1 MLRVSM
7 YLLCHFSFPLN
18 TDPVHPRGNQ
28 SWIFIGRTDDE
39 AETPILWPP
48 EVKNWL
54 IGKDPE
60 AGTDWR
66 QEDKGT
72 TEDEIVGWH
81 HQINGHEFEQV
92 LGVGDGQP
100 DVLQSIGLHRV
111 WHDWAT
117 ELNWKNEVKV
127 KFAQSCST
135 PCDPMYYTVHG
146 ILQARILE
154 WVAFP
159 FPRESSQPRDQTHVS
174 CITGRFFT
182 SLATRVG
189 WKSQAILC
197 YLILSII

>member
-1 MLRVSM
+1 MDCKDIKPVS
-7 YLLCHFSFPLN
+7 PKE
-18 TDPVHPRGNQ
+18 NQ

-60 AGTDWR
+60 AGKDWR

-154 WVAFP
+154 WVAISFSSG
-159 FPRESSQPRDQTHVS
+159 SSQPRYRTQVSHIEGGFFTICNTREAQHVS
-174 CITGRFFT
+174 LVIQFFST
-182 SLATRVG
+182 LTPT
-189 WKSQAILC
+189 
-197 YLILSII
+197 LSSTNKEEGS